1 MEACCGSLQATQS
14 QGVSTFNH
22 RYRQEGLTQTH
33 RVFCACCTL
42 YFALWL
48 TYAGSSILDQETFR
62 TAAYGLTTVTGLNW
76 LVLLALYCSPTAK
89 AHSDAVF
96 TGTCAIM
103 VSVATWTLPLT
114 QQDAP
119 KDVFDL
125 VNRESGLLQA
135 TASPALYNLATAL
148 VLTYR
153 PPPPAALPP
162 PPLTG
167 RPLVC
172 QLRPGRDASNPM
184 DPDPDPTD
192 PDPNPA
198 ELALIPHGP

>member
-1 MEACCGSLQATQS
+1 MEACCGSPQATQS
-14 QGVSTFNH
+14 QGASTFNH

-135 TASPALYNLATAL
+135 TASPGPLQPRH
-148 VLTYR
+148 R
-153 PPPPAALPP
+153 PRANAPSAAS
-162 PPLTG
+162 
-167 RPLVC
+167 RC
-172 QLRPGRDASNPM
+172 ASNPSSHRAASRV
-184 DPDPDPTD
+184 PTTTWTRCK
-192 PDPNPA
+192 
-198 ELALIPHGP
+198 